1 MANARD
7 IARRLH
13 RAYASPLAKEA
24 ADLLV
29 RQEEEIESLRAKYV
43 KPTQEENGAG

>member
-1 MANARD
+1 MTTARD

-29 RQEEEIESLRAKYV
+29 RQDEEIVSLRAKLA
-43 KPTQEENGAG
+43 KITQENGAE